1 MAFDLSTEGKKTFE
15 HILSRYPTKESALL
29 PTLHLAQ
36 KEFGRFTVERMD
48 AIADLLGLPK
58 IRVYRVVSFYTM
70 YQRLEVG
77 KYLLQVCT
85 NISCSLLGAE
95 KLVNHLEEKLN
106 IKVGETTSDGLF
118 TLCEVECL
126 GACGNAPVM
135 MVNDDYYEDLTVEK
149 VDALLDQLKRNAKK

>member
-1 MAFDLSTEGKKTFE
+1 MAFEFSAEAKKRFE
-15 HILSRYPTKESALL
+15 EILIRYPDRESALL

-36 KEFGRFTVERMD
+36 KEFGHFTVERMD
-48 AIADLLGLPK
+48 AIAQLLGLPRL
-58 IRVYRVVSFYTM
+58 RVYQVVSFYTM
-70 YQRLEVG
+70 YQRQPVG

-95 KLVNHLEEKLN
+95 RLMTHLEEKLG
-106 IKVGETTSDGLF
+106 IKVGETTSDGFF

-135 MVNDDYYEDLTVEK
+135 MANDDYYEDLTAEK
-149 VDALLDQLKRNAKK
+149 IDALLDDLRKR

>member
-1 MAFDLSTEGKKTFE
+1 MAFEFSAEGKKAFE
-15 HILSRYPTKESALL
+15 NILIRYPQKESALL

-36 KEFGRFTVERMD
+36 KEFGHFTVERMD
-48 AIADLLGLPK
+48 AIADLLDLPK

-70 YQRLEVG
+70 YQRQEVG

-85 NISCSLLGAE
+85 NVSCSLLGAE
-95 KLVNHLEEKLN
+95 KLVAHLEEKLD
-106 IKVGETTSDGLF
+106 ITVGETTPDGLF

-135 MVNDDYYEDLTVEK
+135 MVNDDYYEDLSVEK
-149 VDALLDQLKRNAKK
+149 VDALLDQLKRNART

>member
-1 MAFDLSTEGKKTFE
+1 MAFAFSTEAQKTFE
-15 HILSRYPTKESALL
+15 NILKRYPNKESALL

-36 KEFGRFTVERMD
+36 KELGHITVEHMD
-48 AIADLLGLPK
+48 AIAELLDLPK

-70 YQRLEVG
+70 YQRQEVG
-77 KYLLQVCT
+77 TYLLQVCT

-95 KLVNHLEEKLN
+95 TLVNYLGERLG
-106 IKVGETTSDGLF
+106 IGVGETTPDGMF

-135 MVNDDYYEDLTVEK
+135 MVNDDYHEDLTIEK
-149 VDALLDQLKRNAKK
+149 VDTLLQQLKGNSKR

>member
-1 MAFDLSTEGKKTFE
+1 MAFEFSTEGKKTFE
-15 HILSRYPTKESALL
+15 HILTRYQNKESALL

-36 KEFGRFTVERMD
+36 KEFGHFTVERMD
-48 AIADLLGLPK
+48 AIAELLGLPK
-58 IRVYRVVSFYTM
+58 VRVYRVVSFYTM
-70 YQRLEVG
+70 YNRQEVG

-95 KLVNHLEEKLN
+95 KLVSHLGEKLG
-106 IKVGETTSDGLF
+106 IKVGETTPDGLF

-126 GACGNAPVM
+126 GACGGAPVM

-149 VDALLDQLKRNAKK
+149 VNALLDQLKRNANT